1 MSFFKKSKL
10 KIDRFCYKWLP
21 IIFGCH
27 CKPER
32 SFFYKGKQFPI
43 CARCTGELIGII
55 LGLILIPIVLLNNL
69 NIFGISSIFENL
81 KFYGF
86 LLIPMLIDGFSQQ
99 LTSRESN
106 YILRVVTGFLFGFG
120 ITGIVILTTVYT
132 FELGQSYAKYIK

>member
-1 MSFFKKSKL
+1 MNFFKKSKL
-10 KIDRFCYKWLP
+10 KIERFCCKWLP

-55 LGLILIPIVLLNNL
+55 FGLLIPIVLLNNL
-69 NIFGISSIFENL
+69 NILGISSIFENL

-106 YILRVVTGFLFGFG
+106 NILRVITGFLFGFG